1 MRSEKMNGVITN
13 MKTHSSDKGLINSVM
28 KSYRILKLFEKRNHQ
43 TFSEINEQLKMPVAT
58 LYRFMSTLIKCGM
71 LDIDPKTKSYSL
83 GPSIIRLGSIAIDS
97 IDIIKIAYP
106 FMEDLK
112 QKTNETISLFI
123 RSGFYKICVAKAES
137 DLSIRFSAKIGE
149 LSYLHGG
156 ASGTVLMT
164 GMSKSELDSLE
175 ASVGF
180 PKLTEKTI
188 VEREKIDR
196 IIEKTKKDGYCVS
209 CQERR
214 EDTAGV
220 GVPIFDH
227 SGRVAA
233 CLNISLPASRF
244 AVEKISGWVEL
255 LREAGNQISKKNGYA
270 T

>member
-1 MRSEKMNGVITN
+1 
-13 MKTHSSDKGLINSVM
+13 M
-28 KSYRILKLFEKRNHQ
+28 KSYRILKLFEKKNHQ

-58 LYRFMSTLIKCGM
+58 LYRFISTLIKCGM
-71 LDIDPKTKSYSL
+71 LDLDPKTKYYSL
-83 GPSIIRLGSIAIDS
+83 GTSIIRLGSIAIDS

-112 QKTNETISLFI
+112 QKASETISLYV
-123 RSGFYKICVAKAES
+123 RSGFYKICVAKVES
-137 DLSIRFSAKIGE
+137 DLPIRFSAKIGE

-164 GMSKSELDSLE
+164 SMSKAELNSLE
-175 ASVGF
+175 TAVGF

-188 VEREKIDR
+188 VERERINK

-209 CQERR
+209 YQERR

-227 SGRVAA
+227 YSRVVA

-244 AVEKISGWVEL
+244 AVEKIPGWVEL
-255 LREAGNQISKKNGYA
+255 LKEAGNQISKKNGYPN
-270 T
+270 

>member
-1 MRSEKMNGVITN
+1 
-13 MKTHSSDKGLINSVM
+13 MKTHSGDKGLINSVI
-28 KSYRILKLFEKRNHQ
+28 KSYKILKLFEKKNHQ

-58 LYRFMSTLIKCGM
+58 LYRFMATLIKCGM
-71 LDIDPKTKSYSL
+71 LDLDHKTKSYSF
-83 GPSIIRLGSIAIDS
+83 GPSIIRWGSIAVDS
-97 IDIIKIAYP
+97 IDIIKIAHP

-112 QKTNETISLFI
+112 QKTNETISLFV

-137 DLSIRFSAKIGE
+137 DLSVRFSAKIGE

-164 GMSKSELDSLE
+164 GMSKAEIDALE
-175 ASVGF
+175 AAVGF

-188 VEREKIDR
+188 VERDKINR
-196 IIEKTKKDGYCVS
+196 VIEKAKKDGYCVS
-209 CQERR
+209 YQERR

-227 SGRVAA
+227 YGKIAA

-255 LREAGNQISKKNGYA
+255 LKEAGNQISQKNGYSN
-270 T
+270 